1 MNKALQFDVV
11 TLFPPMFDAISKF
24 GITARALENKIY
36 ELALWNPRDF
46 TTDNHRTVDDRPYGG
61 GPGMVMLAE
70 PLEKTINAAKTRQQ
84 QAGVVTRKWNAKP
97 PRQPTLRRAG
107 NDALSSFQAQA
118 AGDSSLRS

>member
-1 MNKALQFDVV
+1 MSQALKKQALQFDVV
-11 TLFPPMFDAISKF
+11 TLFPPMFDAISKH

-70 PLEKTINAAKTRQQ
+70 PLEKTINAAKTR
-84 QAGVVTRKWNAKP
+84 
-97 PRQPTLRRAG
+97 
-107 NDALSSFQAQA
+107 
-118 AGDSSLRS
+118 